1 MFTSKSYYTKPV
13 NKITKFIL
21 FVVLILNTNLSFS
34 QSEVKVDNTLKVDV
48 KNLAKFHN
56 EVYGNSEYVLT
67 PEREKLYLQQLDKV
81 IFIKQPFAEN
91 ENYKLLSSVLKMD
104 KYNSNLN
111 YDVSNFNYQ
120 LFNPLKYNFN
130 YYIKVNQFFRV
141 DNTDYV
147 IMINSAN

>member
-1 MFTSKSYYTKPV
+1 MIIGDYYFMKRV
-13 NKITKFIL
+13 NKIAKFI
-21 FVVLILNTNLSFS
+21 FFGVLVFSANLSFS
-34 QSEVKVDNTLKVDV
+34 QTDLREDNTLKVDV

-81 IFIKQPFAEN
+81 IFIKQPFVEN

-104 KYNSNLN
+104 KYNPNLN